1 MAYQIRVQ
9 LIRLG
14 DDWENPH
21 RFIPIHAEQ
30 IQICEESTAILTFES
45 AVQAM
50 NGIYVEQ
57 PDEEK

>member
-21 RFIPIHAEQ
+21 RFTPMHSEQ
-30 IQICEESTAILTFES
+30 LQIREESEAVRTFENT
-45 AVQAM
+45 VKVM
-50 NGIYVEQ
+50 NEISE
-57 PDEEK
+57 DK